1 MANYRTLKTKTMDL
15 THRQI
20 MESDAYPIQKAI
32 ISREIN
38 WGAKE
43 YKVDQKEFKKIGEE
57 KDRLKYLKKKWLK
70 IMRDKYPD
78 FTRKTGGKKKFRQ
91 TLVYGEDI

>member
-1 MANYRTLKTKTMDL
+1 MEL
-15 THRQI
+15 TARQI
-20 MESDAYPIQKAI
+20 IESDAYPVQKAI

-43 YKVDQKEFKKIGEE
+43 YRVDQREFKKVGEE

-70 IMRDKYPD
+70 MMRETYPD
-78 FTRKTGGKKKFRQ
+78 FTRKSGGKKKFRQ